1 MQEEVRHLE
10 TELKNFSRDFLE
22 KIKGRRL
29 QIISHFDTD
38 GITSARIMIG
48 TLKRLDQSFDLKI
61 VKTLTREFIAS
72 LSKSKVTLFLDLASG
87 SLKEI
92 GESQL
97 REVFIVDHHEVQG
110 EIPPN
115 VRIINPELLDK
126 RKISGAGMTYLFC
139 KEIDEKNKEFAKF
152 AVLGTIGDS
161 LEKDL
166 DSVNHGILE
175 DSEVQRKKGIL
186 IYPSTRP
193 INRVLE
199 YCSDP
204 FIPGVTGNPEGVIE
218 LMREINIGTN
228 AGKYKS
234 FMELDEEE
242 TQRVVTSI
250 MLRNPQIKNKEI
262 LGELFLI
269 KMFGKLEDAREIS
282 AKINACSRN
291 GESDLALRFCME
303 DNEAKKKVEAVHVK
317 YKQQLLSG
325 IKYAQ
330 EEAEKIE
337 GRGYVIINA
346 KDKVK
351 DTIIGTITSILSHS
365 PIYDQETILI
375 GMAYDK
381 EKIKISARSVGKKGR
396 NIREILTNIAIN
408 FQGEVGGHEFA
419 AGCTI
424 NKEHEIAFLKNLK
437 ENLELEIIKV

>member
-1 MQEEVRHLE
+1 MERDLE
-10 TELKNFSRDFLE
+10 IELKKFSQEFLE
-22 KIKGRRL
+22 KIKGKRL
-29 QIISHFDTD
+29 QIVSHFDTD

-48 TLKRLDQSFDLKI
+48 ALKRLDQSFDLKI
-61 VKTLTREFIAS
+61 VKNLTKEFISS
-72 LSKSKVTLFLDLASG
+72 LSNKKLILFLDLASG

-92 GESQL
+92 KEAEL
-97 REVFIVDHHEVQG
+97 REVFIVDHHEISG
-110 EIPPN
+110 EIPRN
-115 VRIINPELLDK
+115 VRIINPELFDK

-139 KEIDEKNKEFAKF
+139 KEINEKNKEFAKF

-166 DSVNHGILE
+166 DSINHGILE

-193 INRVLE
+193 INKVLE

-204 FIPGVTGNPEGVIE
+204 FIPGVTGNSEGVIE
-218 LMREINIGTN
+218 LMREINIGSN
-228 AGKYKS
+228 GGKYKS

-250 MLRNPQIKNKEI
+250 MLRNPKIKNKEL

-269 KMFGKLEDAREIS
+269 KMFGKLEDAREMS

-303 DNEAKKKVEAVHVK
+303 DNEAKKKVEAIHVK

-330 EEAEKIE
+330 EEAERIE

-365 PIYDQETILI
+365 PVYDKETILI

-396 NIREILTNIAIN
+396 NIREILSNIAIN
-408 FQGEVGGHEFA
+408 FNGEVGGHEFA

-424 NKEHEIAFLKNLK
+424 GKEHEKEFLKNLK
-437 ENLELEIIKV
+437 RDLDLEVIKI